1 MKNSIYGVLILSSF
15 TVSIAFANAENLDSS
30 ASFDGSTGAGQFT
43 AKQSSQVGG
52 TTYTLTADVTIE
64 HVKSTTPAN
73 TSCFKN
79 SAGNVTFVGANHS
92 LIFEDIASTAQ
103 GAAIS
108 TNTDGKTI
116 MMSGFNV
123 LSFISAPQASTGN
136 AAIYGIASITIKEN
150 KQLVFDTNHSTAAG
164 GAIHCLKTGATAT
177 TLTLENNASMIF
189 RNNSSATK
197 GGAIHT
203 DKLVLKTGGNTLFE
217 NNHATQKG
225 GAISIADS
233 GEISLSADTGSI
245 IFKGNTYTD
254 AGNRVNNAIYVGAN
268 GKFVKLEAKEAQSIL
283 FYDPILVEGAAADN
297 LEINKVNG
305 ATTYT
310 GSIIF
315 SGRHIDSPHKKMKH
329 VSKFTQPLTLSA
341 GSLVL
346 EKGAH
351 LEAKSLTQTEGSK
364 IILDQTSSIKVQE
377 NVDIKELW
385 LSLDEFVEPTAANIS
400 SSGAAHTVTVKGP
413 LGIFA
418 DQEAFYNH
426 HALANNVDQE
436 LLQLADQD
444 ITKISLV
451 DVPESVRENL
461 NTHRGYQGSW
471 TVDWKT
477 VPGSTSGGVTTLGT
491 KTATVH
497 WRPTG
502 YIPFG
507 GAQEITTPLVPNTLW
522 GNFSD
527 IRNLERTVESLAT
540 NSLCSE
546 GFWATGIKNFFYAHG
561 AEKNYVFQHNN
572 AGYAIGINKHTLS
585 ENVFSAAFSQLFGK
599 DRDDAQGQV
608 EHQTLSGSLYAHH
621 VGTVPML
628 RFLCGGSKNCV
639 PELQASPFIP
649 VILSAQLSY
658 SHSNNNLTITHEDKT
673 KTTGNW
679 SNYSL
684 ATELGSTFVYT
695 LSKCPSIFKNVSPF
709 IKLQGVYSEQ
719 RKFAEEGLRRCL
731 FSSTYLANLALPLG
745 IKIQGTCPRE
755 LLAYDLSAM
764 YVQDIFR
771 IDPETMTL
779 FLIGGLAPW
788 TTPATNLDNKALV
801 VQGSGRFAVRPNI
814 EIFAEGNCELRS
826 SSHSYNYDFGAKIH
840 F

>member
-1 MKNSIYGVLILSSF
+1 MRNSIYGVLILSSF
-15 TVSIAFANAENLDSS
+15 TVSIAFANAENLGSS
-30 ASFDGSTGAGQFT
+30 AGFDGSTGTDQFT
-43 AKQSSQVGG
+43 AKQSTQAGG
-52 TTYTLTADVTIE
+52 TTYNLTADVIIQ
-64 HVKSTTPAN
+64 HVKSTDPAN

-79 SAGNVTFVGANHS
+79 STGDITFTGANHS
-92 LIFEDIASTAQ
+92 LIFEDIVSTAQ

-116 MMSGFNV
+116 TMSGFNV
-123 LSFISAPQASTGN
+123 LSFIAAPQATTGN

-150 KQLVFDTNHSTAAG
+150 NRLVFDTNHSTAAG

-177 TLTLENNASMIF
+177 TLTLEKNASMIF
-189 RNNSSATK
+189 RNNSSATT

-203 DKLVLKTGGNTLFE
+203 DHLVLTAGGYTLFE

-225 GAISIADS
+225 GAISIAGS
-233 GEISLSADTGSI
+233 GELSLSADEGSI
-245 IFKGNTYTD
+245 IFRGNTYTD

-268 GKFVKLEAKEAQSIL
+268 GKFTKLEAKEAQSIL

-297 LEINKVNG
+297 LEINKANG

-315 SGRHIDSPHKKMKH
+315 SGRHIHSPHKKMKH
-329 VSKFTQPLTLSA
+329 VSKFTQPLTLAA
-341 GSLVL
+341 GSLIL

-351 LEAKSLTQTEGSK
+351 LEAKSLTQTAGSR

-377 NVDIKELW
+377 NVDIKDLW
-385 LSLDEFVEPTAANIS
+385 LSLDEFVEPTATHIA
-400 SSGAAHTVTVKGP
+400 SSGDAHNVTITGP

-418 DQEAFYNH
+418 DQETFYNH
-426 HALANNVDQE
+426 HALAHNVDQE
-436 LLQLADQD
+436 LLQLADKD

-461 NTHRGYQGSW
+461 DAHRGYQGSW
-471 TVDWKT
+471 TIDWKT
-477 VPGSTSGGVTTLGT
+477 VPGSTSGGVTILGT

-527 IRNLERTVESLAT
+527 IRNLERTIESLAT
-540 NSLCSE
+540 HSLCSE
-546 GFWATGIKNFFYAHG
+546 GFWATGIKNFLYTQSG
-561 AEKNYVFQHNN
+561 EKNFVFQHNN
-572 AGYAIGINKHTLS
+572 SGYAIGINKHTLS

-599 DRDDAQGQV
+599 DRDNAQGQV

-621 VGTVPML
+621 VGTIPML
-628 RFLCGGSKNCV
+628 RFLCGDSKQCV
-639 PELQASPFIP
+639 PELQASPCIP
-649 VILSAQLSY
+649 VIFNAQLSY
-658 SHSNNNLTITHEDKT
+658 SHSHNNLTIAHEDQT

-679 SNYSL
+679 SNYSV

-695 LSKCPSIFKNVSPF
+695 LSKCPSILKNVSPF

-719 RKFAEEGLRRCL
+719 RKFTEEGLRRCL
-731 FSSTYLANLALPLG
+731 FSSTYLANLALPVG
-745 IKIQGTCPRE
+745 IKIQGICPRK

-764 YVQDIFR
+764 YVHDVFR
-771 IDPETMTL
+771 INPETMTL
-779 FLIGGLAPW
+779 FLIGRLAPW
-788 TTPATNLDNKALV
+788 TTPATHLDNKALV

-814 EIFAEGNCELRS
+814 EVFASGNGELRS